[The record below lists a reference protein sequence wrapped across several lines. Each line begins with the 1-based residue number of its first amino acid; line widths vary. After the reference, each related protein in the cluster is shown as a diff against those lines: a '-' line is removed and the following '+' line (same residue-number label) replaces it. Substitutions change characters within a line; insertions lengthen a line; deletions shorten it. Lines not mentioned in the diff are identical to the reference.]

1 MILVNVPQ
9 RPAESLIPSPEID
22 RFVYL
27 VTARGG
33 RRPDCLCEGSPFS
46 VFHMVLR
53 GNERKALGYSCPV
66 SSSKITNP
74 RLPWWPRVE
83 KIASYENVLHGKIFG
98 EFTFSESIFMCLY
111 LIPQAHRGFSK
122 FASEFFRDVVF
133 SQ

>member
-83 KIASYENVLHGKIFG
+83 SLPANAGDVGSILGLGGFHTPRGK
-98 EFTFSESIFMCLY
+98 
-111 LIPQAHRGFSK
+111 
-122 FASEFFRDVVF
+122 
-133 SQ
+133 